1 MMDEIK
7 KVLLFGVGAVAST
20 YEKATEVVDDL
31 VKKGKITIDEG
42 KELGEELK
50 RTFKEKTKEKEELL
64 NEGRKNISNIEISN
78 YVLRDEYEMLKAR
91 VYKLEKLVNKE
102 DEK

>member
-50 RTFKEKTKEKEELL
+50 RTFKEKTKEK
-64 NEGRKNISNIEISN
+64 NNFSGISNDNIEVN
-78 YVLRDEYEMLKAR
+78 KYVLRDEYEMLKAR
-91 VYKLEKLVNKE
+91 VYRLEKLVNKE
-102 DEK
+102 EE